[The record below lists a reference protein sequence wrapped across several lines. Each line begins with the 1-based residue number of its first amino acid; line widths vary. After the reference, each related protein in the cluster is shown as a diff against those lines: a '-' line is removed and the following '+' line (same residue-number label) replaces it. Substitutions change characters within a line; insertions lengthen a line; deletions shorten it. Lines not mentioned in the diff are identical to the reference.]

1 MTNLTKIR
9 MLSMLDEE
17 LKQVKGMISNE
28 LLWAQGSVDEEQ
40 SEMHMENAA
49 DLEEYKE
56 LLLRMREKTIEGE
69 LEV

>member
-28 LLWAQGSVDEEQ
+28 LLWAQGQDDEEQ

-56 LLLRMREKTIEGE
+56 LLRRMREKTIEGE